1 MWTMM
6 CKSTTMRQGRAS
18 QHTVVR
24 MSMGRATR
32 TPTSRTNQQPFMSLR
47 IYGIMIGLCIRIV
60 HRFIIR
66 SSLIILR
73 MNMMP
78 LTPMFREW
86 TSQTRTSQTPWI
98 IPNTVVIRKSSCT
111 VKSFALRI
119 ILFPKFFPW
128 IIIYPDVILS
138 LYLIFKIWFDT
149 NDNFFFFWTTNKR
162 IFLEFFS
169 YNKCLSTKWR
179 KHVFFFAW
187 YFPLFHFTLHVSVM
201 WLYLLLSFTYK
212 INIRWRI
219 IRK

>member
-149 NDNFFFFWTTNKR
+149 NDNFFFFERQIKEFSLNFSRITSVCLRNEESTFFFSLD
-162 IFLEFFS
+162 IFLCFIS
-169 YNKCLSTKWR
+169 LCT
-179 KHVFFFAW
+179 
-187 YFPLFHFTLHVSVM
+187 FPLCGFIYCYHSRT
-201 WLYLLLSFTYK
+201 K
-212 INIRWRI
+212 
-219 IRK
+219 